1 MNPLRLCHAL
11 QRGKGGAFGRQN
23 VSMARAI
30 LSHCD
35 TCTSELPMR
44 GQGLGLGL
52 TTNRPSNLAIVAS
65 GALATDDLTD
75 GREHRPTDRGGVNP
89 WFLRSHITGDT

>member
-1 MNPLRLCHAL
+1 MHERATD
-11 QRGKGGAFGRQN
+11 
-23 VSMARAI
+23 ARAR
-30 LSHCD
+30 
-35 TCTSELPMR
+35 TW
-44 GQGLGLGL
+44 LGL
-52 TTNRPSNLAIVAS
+52 TTSRPSNLAIVAS